1 MKICSLHRAGRLGT
15 FVVAAAVCMLA
26 GGLAGIGGCA
36 SSVDRRVDAWG
47 GEGGAIASQA
57 GSWELLFGTP
67 DLERQLASQRKD
79 DSWELGR
86 RDAQLNPRAGRA
98 VTALD
103 SWPEPGRP
111 SLSGYRR
118 IPTRDTES
126 SAIFYLAPSD
136 RRGRQDPGWWY

>member
-1 MKICSLHRAGRLGT
+1 M
-15 FVVAAAVCMLA
+15 
-26 GGLAGIGGCA
+26 GGVGGP
-36 SSVDRRVDAWG
+36 V
-47 GEGGAIASQA
+47 ASQG

-67 DLERQLASQRKD
+67 DLERQLASQRGGEE
-79 DSWELGR
+79 WERGR
-86 RDAQLNPRAGRA
+86 RDAGLNPRAGRA

-103 SWPEPGRP
+103 SWPEPERP

-118 IPTRDTES
+118 IPTRDTGS